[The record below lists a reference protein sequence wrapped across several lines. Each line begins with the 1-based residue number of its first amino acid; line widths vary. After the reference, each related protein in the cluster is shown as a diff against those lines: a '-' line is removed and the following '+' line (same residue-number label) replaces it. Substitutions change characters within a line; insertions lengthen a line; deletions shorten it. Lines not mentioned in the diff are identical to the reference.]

1 MNIYNSPCNEMV
13 ETKIIE
19 IIQEKA
25 GVQGEEISL
34 DAHLANDLGLDSLD
48 AVELILEL
56 ENIFAITIPD
66 EAVEQ
71 IQTVRQAIEVV
82 KTELNI

>member
-71 IQTVRQAIEVV
+71 IQTVRQAIEAV
-82 KTELNI
+82 KAELNI

>member
-1 MNIYNSPCNEMV
+1 MV

-56 ENIFAITIPD
+56 ENIFAITISD
-66 EAVEQ
+66 EVAEQ

>member
-56 ENIFAITIPD
+56 ENIFAITISD
-66 EAVEQ
+66 EVAEQ

>member
-1 MNIYNSPCNEMV
+1 MEA
-13 ETKIIE
+13 KIIA
-19 IIQEKA
+19 IIQEKV
-25 GVQGEEISL
+25 GVQREEISL
-34 DAHLANDLGLDSLD
+34 DSHLANNLGLDSLD

-56 ENIFAITIPD
+56 ENIFAITISD
-66 EAVEQ
+66 EVAEQ

>member
-1 MNIYNSPCNEMV
+1 MKTMEA
-13 ETKIIE
+13 KIIA
-19 IIQEKA
+19 IIKEKV
-25 GVQGEEISL
+25 GVQREEISL
-34 DAHLANDLGLDSLD
+34 DSHLANNLGLDSLD

-71 IQTVRQAIEVV
+71 IQTVRQAIEAV
-82 KTELNI
+82 KAELNI

>member
-25 GVQGEEISL
+25 GIQGEEISL

-56 ENIFAITIPD
+56 ENIFAITISD
-66 EAVEQ
+66 EVAEQ